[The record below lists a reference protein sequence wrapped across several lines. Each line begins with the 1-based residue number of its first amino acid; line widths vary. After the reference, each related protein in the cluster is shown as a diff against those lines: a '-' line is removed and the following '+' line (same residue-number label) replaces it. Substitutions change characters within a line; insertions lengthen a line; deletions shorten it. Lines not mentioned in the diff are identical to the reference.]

1 MKLKLV
7 FNWQSEKE
15 FVEKGWSV
23 VLLSGIHCDA
33 SAFILLPQL
42 LLKDGMLCNLAC
54 GISGGKDT
62 FLKKGFIII
71 CCLRACTCR
80 TAFPSAVPS
89 FFLNIYID
97 THQPWLH
104 FFSFSLD
111 HDKLQS
117 SDFGSRVT

>member
-54 GISGGKDT
+54 GISGGKD
-62 FLKKGFIII
+62 
-71 CCLRACTCR
+71 R
-80 TAFPSAVPS
+80 SEE
-89 FFLNIYID
+89 
-97 THQPWLH
+97 
-104 FFSFSLD
+104 
-111 HDKLQS
+111 
-117 SDFGSRVT
+117 RV